1 MSLRLIAKDL
11 YRLQQTVDQLE
22 KQLLASAPHERDAL
36 RRALDRAKAERDQ
49 MRRILDGRLE
59 R

>member
-11 YRLQQTVDQLE
+11 YRRQQTVDQLE
-22 KQLLASAPHERDAL
+22 KQLAGSPPHGHDEL
-36 RRALDRAKAERDQ
+36 RRALDRARAERDQ
-49 MRRILDGRLE
+49 MRRILDGRLA